1 MRAYPWSALPTP
13 TGEPWS
19 YLTTCWAHLW
29 YGGYDQANSPRESR
43 TTSSKLGMTPRPENP
58 ATSRNHCTSLK
69 RSGILPAIPSGAG
82 SCDDIGCEEMQKNG
96 SLAELREAVHV
107 VQQQGDAAHHLPR
120 ILRQQHA
127 FHGQGLEVVGRPL
140 QLRALLAGLE
150 ALLHMVGEGLS
161 LRRHGSIQK
170 LSFHTTGFYENSPGL
185 LSWVRQPSFVRSRLV
200 CYPGTASQ
208 D

>member
-1 MRAYPWSALPTP
+1 MRAFPWSALPTP

-82 SCDDIGCEEMQKNG
+82 SCDDIGCGMDRSQSSAKPSTWCSNKAMLHITFHAFFGSSMLFMVGDLRWWADRCSSEPS
-96 SLAELREAVHV
+96 SLAWRHCCTWSAKEFLF
-107 VQQQGDAAHHLPR
+107 GGMAAFR
-120 ILRQQHA
+120 
-127 FHGQGLEVVGRPL
+127 
-140 QLRALLAGLE
+140 
-150 ALLHMVGEGLS
+150 
-161 LRRHGSIQK
+161 
-170 LSFHTTGFYENSPGL
+170 N
-185 LSWVRQPSFVRSRLV
+185 
-200 CYPGTASQ
+200 
-208 D
+208 